1 MASIAEQ
8 RQHILDLT
16 KELRQK
22 ILLTEGEG
30 KAFYEE
36 SEAEKQTNKAKIAEL
51 RATNRALR
59 ARIHEAVQGE
69 ERAVERVLFQ
79 EKRRHS
85 SVSSRPSPVPL
96 YPPSRL
102 EEKLA
107 ALQAKIHPSG
117 RNRLKEEQA
126 TIRALKEE
134 HVALENELERMKAQL
149 TEAQTVRRHYA
160 SMTSALRG
168 EAALHNTSL
177 DALNTRLADEKLALK
192 KLRAGGKQDSCGG
205 TCSISCQ
212 TAYDARRERERKINE
227 YRQRAEERRVSQI
240 AVGNLAG
247 ERRLSMLRSPQRRD
261 STDADADDQDDVCT
275 DIDNELNKYLA
286 IFSKMKMI
294 LGVSSVEAVIERMS
308 GQSATQEHL
317 QELREAALHE
327 LRAAEA
333 QREELQQN
341 LNKLKYA
348 ATEDNARL
356 GVSSVE
362 AVIERM
368 SGQSATQEHLQELR
382 EAALHELRAAEAQR
396 EELQQNLNKLKY
408 AATED
413 NARTRKEE
421 EELKRA
427 VADVEKKLVSAM
439 ASRDDALKHLVA
451 ANTAL
456 VQVAEKLEG
465 LMGQK
470 IARNPSPALQAATL
484 IEFCSNGARNLLA
497 KLPSP
502 ELDEKTITD
511 EDEEEDSLS
520 LPLENLRISLTMT
533 NNTLQQSAPQQVE
546 EESGDEEAVAR
557 RVLKRASQQVVEAKS
572 RKRNKPVTT
581 SFKS

>member
-192 KLRAGGKQDSCGG
+192 KLR
-205 TCSISCQ
+205 
-212 TAYDARRERERKINE
+212 
-227 YRQRAEERRVSQI
+227 RAEERRVSQI